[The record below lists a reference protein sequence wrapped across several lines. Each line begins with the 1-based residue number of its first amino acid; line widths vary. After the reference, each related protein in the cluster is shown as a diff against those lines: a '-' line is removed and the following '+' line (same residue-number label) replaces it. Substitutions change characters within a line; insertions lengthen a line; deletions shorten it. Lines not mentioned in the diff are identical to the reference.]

1 MEKVIGG
8 IVIGIIVIG
17 VMCLIFKSQ
26 ESLIKDKVVSIG
38 GEFVSCEPRII
49 DHPFGVVFRG
59 EQAYQFT
66 YKLHGQAKEGFVKF
80 SIFTDWRL

>member
-17 VMCLIFKSQ
+17 VMCLIFKTQ

-38 GEFVSCEPRII
+38 GEFVC
-49 DHPFGVVFRG
+49 F
-59 EQAYQFT
+59 
-66 YKLHGQAKEGFVKF
+66 L
-80 SIFTDWRL
+80 